1 MNSLILAKCQAGT
14 DREKNMK
21 RIFAGILVCVC
32 MHSLSHAA
40 IQEEEITY
48 SSGDTTLKGF
58 LAYDDAVAGQRPGV
72 LVVHEW
78 WGHNDYARKSARML
92 SGMAYTAYA
101 VDMYGDGKLAQ
112 HPDDAGKF
120 AGEVKKNMAVAEAR
134 FRAALELL
142 QNQPTVDSGRVAAI
156 GYCFGGGIVLE
167 MARRGVDLDGVVS
180 YHGMLATDTPAEKGK
195 VKARVLVFN
204 GAADPFVPPAQVKA
218 FEKEMSEAGVTYM
231 LINYPGVKH
240 SFTVADADK
249 RGQQFDLPLEYNKKA
264 DSDSWARTERFFDSL
279 FQ

>member
-1 MNSLILAKCQAGT
+1 
-14 DREKNMK
+14 MK
-21 RIFAGILVCVC
+21 RLLAGAFVMLCLQGLSFAAV
-32 MHSLSHAA
+32 
-40 IQEEEITY
+40 QEKEITY

-58 LAYDDAVAGQRPGV
+58 LAWDESVQGERPGV

-78 WGHNDYARKSARML
+78 WGHNDYARKRARML
-92 SGMAYTAYA
+92 AEMGYTAFA

-120 AGEVKKNMAVAEAR
+120 AGEVKADMAQAEAR

-142 QNQPTVDSGRVAAI
+142 QNQPTVNSGKVAAI

-180 YHGMLATDTPAEKGK
+180 YHGMLATDTPAERGR

-204 GAADPFVPPAQVKA
+204 GADDPFVPAAQVEA
-218 FEKEMSEAGVTYM
+218 FEKEMASAGVTYM

-240 SFTVADADK
+240 SFTVPDADKLGRKFNLPLAYDSKADAD
-249 RGQQFDLPLEYNKKA
+249 
-264 DSDSWARTERFFDSL
+264 SWLRTKRFFDSL

>member
-1 MNSLILAKCQAGT
+1 
-14 DREKNMK
+14 MK
-21 RIFAGILVCVC
+21 RIFAGILVLLS
-32 MHSLSHAA
+32 MHSLSCAA
-40 IQEEEITY
+40 IEEEEITY
-48 SSGDTTLKGF
+48 ASGDTTLKGF
-58 LAYDDAVAGQRPGV
+58 LAWDDAVAGQRPGV

-78 WGHNDYARKSARML
+78 WGHNDYARKRARML
-92 SGMAYTAYA
+92 AGMGYTAFA

-120 AGEVKKNMAVAEAR
+120 AGEVRKNMAEAEAR

-142 QNQPTVDSGRVAAI
+142 QNQPTVDSDRVAAI

-180 YHGMLATDTPAEKGK
+180 YHGSLGTDAPAERGK

-204 GAADPFVPPAQVKA
+204 GGADPFVPPEQVKA
-218 FEKEMSEAGVTYM
+218 FEKEMSEAGVNYM

-240 SFTVADADK
+240 GFTVADADK
-249 RGQQFDLPLEYNKKA
+249 RGKQFGLPLEYNKKA
-264 DSDSWARTERFFDSL
+264 DSDSWARTQRFFDSL
-279 FQ
+279 FE